1 MQALKEDLL
10 VRVHQQETAQYG
22 QKTEWAITI
31 LFTKKINRIND
42 VHDMVIIVAKLSRTN
57 ISAKDHRRDIKNQ
70 IQRLPTNSEHNGV
83 CVTLGLTVHIRKTK
97 W

>member
-57 ISAKDHRRDIKNQ
+57 ISAKDHRRDIKNKSKDCQQ
-70 IQRLPTNSEHNGV
+70 IQSIMVYALHWG
-83 CVTLGLTVHIRKTK
+83 
-97 W
+97 